1 MNNNEIMNNEVVEAT
16 EEVIE
21 NAGLSKGVKIAAGIG
36 LSVVVGVV
44 VYKYVAKPVIANIKA
59 QIEQKK
65 MAAEENTVILKNL
78 MLPLKT
84 TKNANLRS
92 SDKGEYL

>member
-36 LSVVVGVV
+36 LVVGVV

-65 MAAEENTVILKNL
+65 MAAEEKTVILEE
-78 MLPLKT
+78 
-84 TKNANLRS
+84 
-92 SDKGEYL
+92 SDVVTEDN

>member
-21 NAGLSKGVKIAAGIG
+21 NAGLGKGVKIAAGIG

-65 MAAEENTVILKNL
+65 MAAEENTVSWKNL
-78 MLPLKT
+78 MLSLKT

-92 SDKGEYL
+92 SDKGKHL

>member
-21 NAGLSKGVKIAAGIG
+21 SAGLSEGVKFAAGIG

-44 VYKYVAKPVIANIKA
+44 VYKYVAKPVIANIKV

-65 MAAEENTVILKNL
+65 MAAEENTVILEE
-78 MLPLKT
+78 
-84 TKNANLRS
+84 
-92 SDKGEYL
+92 SDVVTEDN